1 MGKLISFAVN
11 NAVMTPEEIE
21 KAQFQK
27 IHFRIYSNQL
37 NEHGYLCSLRVLKK
51 YAHTIQGKP
60 ILAYYKPYG
69 NHGNGDFGGHEH
81 GNFAQE
87 IAVGFFPNDCTIT
100 YEKGEDGTV
109 YLCSDGYI
117 WTEYYQHIVD
127 VFKDFDG
134 VKGVSSEIYMIETE
148 IDEETGIE
156 NILQYSFTGL
166 TLLGEYDAMETP
178 IHSAVPGCQGKLVE
192 FSSLKKKY
200 NKAKIDFEKILYCS
214 KNKNKESDS
223 SDSFFNENI
232 KEAEMKKEKVENT
245 APSEVVENAEK
256 VVTTKVKTEIN
267 TVKYD
272 DNYRYVGEENEE
284 HKKVV
289 TEVIQTTDEDVLFGN
304 TNDKIVSNA
313 ATEDVVENSAENP
326 DDKENTE
333 SEDEKSVENST
344 TECSADTKDTLVEN
358 ECKTDNT
365 CKTKNTCED
374 NACVDNACKEENA
387 CNVENSEESVDKEN
401 KEIEKNAVDIEEFN
415 ALKSKCENLE
425 NELAV
430 KNAEYEIL
438 QKKCN
443 SLEEYKNNKETENMQ
458 NTINRALN
466 DVSNILN
473 ASQMDTW
480 REKSKQCSI
489 NDTDKF
495 INELKA
501 FAFDVQEKNGTTKPD
516 LLRNSIVTNDVTNL
530 EEMDMWD
537 RIERKYK

>member
-1 MGKLISFAVN
+1 
-11 NAVMTPEEIE
+11 
-21 KAQFQK
+21 
-27 IHFRIYSNQL
+27 
-37 NEHGYLCSLRVLKK
+37 
-51 YAHTIQGKP
+51 
-60 ILAYYKPYG
+60 
-69 NHGNGDFGGHEH
+69 
-81 GNFAQE
+81 
-87 IAVGFFPNDCTIT
+87 
-100 YEKGEDGTV
+100 
-109 YLCSDGYI
+109 
-117 WTEYYQHIVD
+117 
-127 VFKDFDG
+127 
-134 VKGVSSEIYMIETE
+134 
-148 IDEETGIE
+148 
-156 NILQYSFTGL
+156 
-166 TLLGEYDAMETP
+166 
-178 IHSAVPGCQGKLVE
+178 
-192 FSSLKKKY
+192 
-200 NKAKIDFEKILYCS
+200 
-214 KNKNKESDS
+214 
-223 SDSFFNENI
+223 
-232 KEAEMKKEKVENT
+232 MKKEKVKNT

-495 INELKA
+495 VNELKA
-501 FAFDVQEKNGTTKPD
+501 FAFDVQDKQGTIKPD
-516 LLRNSIVTNDVTNL
+516 LLRNSIVTNDDADMDS
-530 EEMDMWD
+530 MDMWD
-537 RIERKYK
+537 RLERKYK